1 MCEAPLNPIN
11 FILAQAGTKGEDPIV
26 VIAIVGVAVVG
37 IAAFILREK
46 LKTRQIRERELAA
59 YQDRNR
65 VEQVQKD
72 RDGKAYAQHVALNDL
87 QTAKLT
93 LETKLLQAQFDNV
106 ERDRHMRDNH
116 EDYHKL
122 MMQKTELEIQSLKLH
137 IREMRK
143 RNEDFGSYDDE

>member
-1 MCEAPLNPIN
+1 MFCS
-11 FILAQAGTKGEDPIV
+11 ILIAAGSVPNQPGIETLIGLGVTLAIVASV
-26 VIAIVGVAVVG
+26 VIVFWRRDRARV
-37 IAAFILREK
+37 E
-46 LKTRQIRERELAA
+46 QIRERELAA

-143 RNEDFGSYDDE
+143 RNEDFGTYDDE

>member
-1 MCEAPLNPIN
+1 MLCS
-11 FILAQAGTKGEDPIV
+11 IL
-26 VIAIVGVAVVG
+26 
-37 IAAFILREK
+37 IAAGAVPNQSALESGIVLGAIMVIVAALALVLWR
-46 LKTRQIRERELAA
+46 RDRIRVSQIRERELAA

-65 VEQVQKD
+65 VEQLQKE
-72 RDGKAYAQHVALNDL
+72 RDGKAYAQHVALNEL
-87 QTAKLT
+87 QTTKLA

-122 MMQKTELEIQSLKLH
+122 MMQKTELEIQNLKLH

-143 RNEDFGSYDDE
+143 RTEDFGSYEDE